1 MIHITAA
8 ATNQTPICLI
18 RFSAFRSPLWSF
30 LVHTPGTIVI
40 RSPVKSNTIRINNI
54 FYSLYLISQNF
65 RLQCTSEKSMIFRTD
80 GHLPYHMKIKQKMSA
95 SSHFLLYFHV
105 VLLIAYSYHN
115 LCIFFSLLN
124 DMVQFAERYRYK
136 KSNDQ

>member
-30 LVHTPGTIVI
+30 LVHTPGTIAI

-65 RLQCTSEKSMIFRTD
+65 RLQCTSEKSEIFRTD
-80 GHLPYHMKIKQKMSA
+80 GHSPYHMRAKQQSVCEQPFFVLPSCGTAHCLRTLYHLNHMGKRNEKKESKI
-95 SSHFLLYFHV
+95 
-105 VLLIAYSYHN
+105 I
-115 LCIFFSLLN
+115 
-124 DMVQFAERYRYK
+124 
-136 KSNDQ
+136 